1 MTGTNCDSLRTSS
14 KTPDEKV
21 VGVSRESAR
30 VDVPV
35 VDEWIVWGISAFA
48 VALTFRLPFSLNV
61 CGFYEMPF
69 PAVFGSTPAMEEQ
82 IPSFAGNLETHE
94 GLSREDW
101 PEALATMD
109 EDFNLHVKLRSSSW
123 FLGTRASLWK
133 TALRKPADTRV
144 PLRVETQRTS
154 RLWSVHAPEFE
165 AAEESPQWTSYPRSL
180 ESTSPASALLT

>member
-30 VDVPV
+30 DDVPV

-48 VALTFRLPFSLNV
+48 VALTFRLPFLLNV

-101 PEALATMD
+101 PETLAAMD
-109 EDFNLHVKLRSSSW
+109 EDFKLHVNYDPLRGSW
-123 FLGTRASLWK
+123 ERELALGKQPFENLRIRGFTTQRDPTYV
-133 TALRKPADTRV
+133 TALVGACARI
-144 PLRVETQRTS
+144 
-154 RLWSVHAPEFE
+154 
-165 AAEESPQWTSYPRSL
+165 
-180 ESTSPASALLT
+180 